1 MKEVPYSLSLKVQEM
16 EEVDP
21 DFSMPGG
28 SSIPPFDE
36 EIDPGFSV
44 TPEEPTTPSTPSTP
58 STPTTPSMPS
68 TPSIPSTPVYPS
80 TPSIPST
87 PTVPSIPSTGQIPI
101 YPCLFCGGDP
111 WIAGAIRLLNTAVG
125 YNSLRI
131 YIDGM
136 LAATALDFA
145 QLTGYR
151 RISRGY
157 HTFLAVD
164 EAQNIST
171 SKSIYIDSGMATIAF
186 TNGPAGL
193 NILSIPDP
201 SCPASFPGGCLR
213 VCNLAWYS
221 GNLNVSVGNL
231 TFQSVSFG
239 QPTSFSSLNSG
250 SYPLRISRSER
261 PGNTLISSTLRIT
274 SGRIHTLYV
283 FNWNPSPD
291 TIQTLLTSDR
301 RG

>member
-1 MKEVPYSLSLKVQEM
+1 MKEIPYSLSLKAQET
-16 EEVDP
+16 EEVDS
-21 DFSMPGG
+21 DFSMPGS

-44 TPEEPTTPSTPSTP
+44 TPEEPSAPSTPIVP
-58 STPTTPSMPS
+58 STPTIPSAPVYPS
-68 TPSIPSTPVYPS
+68 APSIPSIPVFPS
-80 TPSIPST
+80 APS
-87 PTVPSIPSTGQIPI
+87 VPSIPPAGQIPV
-101 YPCLFCGGDP
+101 YPCLFCESDP

-151 RISRGY
+151 RISQGY

-164 EAQNIST
+164 EAQNINT
-171 SKSIYIDSGMATIAF
+171 SKSIYVDSGMATIAF
-186 TNGPAGL
+186 TNGPSGL

-250 SYPLRISRSER
+250 SYPLRIARSER

-291 TIQTLLTSDR
+291 TIQTLLSSDW

>member
-1 MKEVPYSLSLKVQEM
+1 M
-16 EEVDP
+16 
-21 DFSMPGG
+21 
-28 SSIPPFDE
+28 
-36 EIDPGFSV
+36 
-44 TPEEPTTPSTPSTP
+44 
-58 STPTTPSMPS
+58 
-68 TPSIPSTPVYPS
+68 
-80 TPSIPST
+80 
-87 PTVPSIPSTGQIPI
+87 
-101 YPCLFCGGDP
+101 
-111 WIAGAIRLLNTAVG
+111 G

-261 PGNTLISSTLRIT
+261 PGDTLISSTLRIT